1 MTYFPSLISA
11 IEPTNK
17 LAVSANQV
25 AKRVDKLDQGFSG
38 LLDWFGDNVHGLLI
52 GAAVAAGLVLAM
64 LLLRAMGR
72 RIHGEEPPAT
82 GWRGVM
88 GNVLAKTSIWFMVA
102 VALEIVTGYAP
113 VPAKLDKLVYI
124 FFLITGALQTAV
136 WARELIIGAIRSQVG
151 ENPGETTLGNAMGII
166 RVLVSVAV
174 FAIAL
179 IVILDNLGVNVTT
192 LIAGLGIGGIAIG
205 LAAQGIF
212 ADLFA
217 SLSIVFDQPFR
228 RGQQISW
235 GGKGADGSPTNTGT
249 VEKIGMKSTRIR
261 SRTGEMIIVGN
272 TQLLQQDV
280 TNIDEAKAYRFWL
293 PFGVIYQTD
302 PAKLER
308 LPELVQEAFEPV
320 KGVKLA
326 RCLVKGFGPSSIDI
340 DLVYDDRGRDFDL
353 RAHNRSAICIGIA
366 RIFKREGIDFA
377 YPTQTTFTAAPDG
390 TMVMPYASAQP
401 GAEVDPP
408 KKK

>member
-1 MTYFPSLISA
+1 MTNFSSLISA
-11 IEPTNK
+11 AEPTNK
-17 LAVSANQV
+17 LAASAEQV
-25 AKRVDKLDQGFSG
+25 ANRVGKLDRGFSG
-38 LLDWFGDNVHGLLI
+38 LLDWFNENVHGLLI
-52 GAAVAAGLVLAM
+52 GAAVAAGLILAM
-64 LLLRAMGR
+64 LMLRAAGR

-88 GNVLAKTSIWFMVA
+88 GSVLAKTSIWFMVA

-113 VPAKLDKLVYI
+113 VPVKLDRLVYI

-166 RVLVSVAV
+166 RVLVNVAV

-235 GGKGADGSPTNTGT
+235 GGKGADGSPANTGT
-249 VEKIGMKSTRIR
+249 VERIGMKSTRIR
-261 SRTGEMIIVGN
+261 SRTGEMIVVGN

-302 PAKLER
+302 PAKLEQMAD
-308 LPELVQEAFEPV
+308 LMQEVIEPL

-326 RCLVKGFGPSSIDI
+326 RCAVKGFGPSAIEF
-340 DLVYDDRGRDFDL
+340 DLVYDDRARDFDT
-353 RAHNRSAICIGIA
+353 RAHNRSTICIGITRVFA
-366 RIFKREGIDFA
+366 REGIDFA

-390 TMVMPYASAQP
+390 TMVMPYATVPAPSPATSA
-401 GAEVDPP
+401 